1 MKFAM
6 MSGVLGRRSITLKLI
21 LAALVVNMAG
31 LGASVFLLDRTAKQS
46 LYHLATDAWI
56 IQTGQI
62 STAAAGG
69 IKWKK
74 ADVVAE
80 SWAAYVD
87 NEDKILSRAMA
98 FDAEGNAIAEFAAE
112 GVSTE
117 ALDTDL
123 RRLLAGSPQELVV
136 ETLPGRV
143 QMIAPSG
150 RTADGKALGH
160 VGVVWNTAQV
170 EGARSAL
177 NLGSTTV
184 QMLAALLLVAL
195 LYVSV
200 RLVVGR
206 PLGGITARI
215 EKLSDGDLES
225 AVAYQERGD
234 EVGVIARALEGF
246 RAASVEKLASDRELE
261 TQRRQIEHERDHND
275 SARASAAK
283 VQAVIVELI
292 GEALEHLAEGDLTT
306 RLEADFPPEYRK
318 LKEDFNLAMGRLQD
332 AMQQIVAT
340 GMQLEGGTGEIR
352 SAADE
357 LARRSELQ
365 AATIE
370 ETVAAVGEITRSV
383 SATAAGAGEAR
394 SAVSEMATDASR
406 SDDVVG
412 QAIRAMDVI
421 EKSSGE
427 ITKIIGV
434 IDEIAFQTNLL
445 ALNAGVEAARA
456 GEAGRGFAVVAQ
468 EVRSLAQRSADAA
481 REIKHL
487 IQSSAQQVKTGAKLV
502 AETGDFIGRIA
513 SRVDSVNAIV
523 TEIARGAEEQA
534 NTLRGI
540 NTAMNGIDTATQ
552 QSAAMAHEFT
562 TTSRGLAEDGEKL
575 TRLMAHF
582 RSGAPDGRARPD
594 TSFRP
599 VPTKPAQRTT
609 AAVPPPVSR
618 PATRGATAMAIS
630 ADNDA
635 WEEF

>member
-1 MKFAM
+1 MKSAM

-21 LAALVVNMAG
+21 LATLAVNLAG
-31 LGASVFLLDRTAKQS
+31 LGASIFLLDRTAKAS
-46 LYHLATDAWI
+46 LYDLATDAWV

-69 IKWKK
+69 VKWKK

-80 SWAAYVD
+80 SWAAYVQ

-98 FDAEGNAIAEFAAE
+98 FDAEGKAIAEFAAE
-112 GVSTE
+112 GVITE
-117 ALDTDL
+117 ALDAQL
-123 RRLLAGSPQELVV
+123 KRLLATSPQELVV
-136 ETLPGRV
+136 EPLQGGV
-143 QMIAPSG
+143 MMVAPAG
-150 RTADGKALGH
+150 RTSDGKALGH
-160 VGVVWNTAQV
+160 VGVVWNTAPV

-177 NLGSTTV
+177 SLGSTAV
-184 QMLAALLLVAL
+184 QMLSALLLVAL
-195 LYVSV
+195 LYASIRV
-200 RLVVGR
+200 VVGR
-206 PLGGITARI
+206 PLGAITARI

-246 RAASVEKLASDRELE
+246 RTASVEKLASDRELE
-261 TQRRQIEHERDHND
+261 TQRRQIEDERDQND
-275 SARASAAK
+275 NARAGAAK
-283 VQAVIVELI
+283 MQAAVVELI
-292 GEALEHLAEGDLTT
+292 AAALERLADGDLTT
-306 RLEADFPPEYRK
+306 RLEVDFPPEYRK

-332 AMQQIVAT
+332 AMQRIVAT
-340 GMQLEGGTGEIR
+340 GRQLQVGTGEIR

-383 SATAAGAGEAR
+383 TATAASAGEAR
-394 SAVSEMATDASR
+394 GAVSEMATDAGR
-406 SDDVVG
+406 SDEVVG
-412 QAIRAMDVI
+412 QAIQAMGVI
-421 EKSSGE
+421 EKSSDE

-456 GEAGRGFAVVAQ
+456 GDAGRGFAVVAS

-481 REIKHL
+481 KEIKHL
-487 IQSSAQQVKTGAKLV
+487 IQSSAQQVKTGARLV

-513 SRVDSVNAIV
+513 SKVDSFNGIV
-523 TEIARGAEEQA
+523 AEIARGAEEQA

-540 NTAMNGIDTATQ
+540 NSAMNGIDTATQ
-552 QSAAMAHEFT
+552 QGAAMAQEFT
-562 TTSRGLAEDGEKL
+562 STSRGLAEDGEEL

-582 RSGAPDGRARPD
+582 RSGPAGGEGRSEASPRPAL
-594 TSFRP
+594 
-599 VPTKPAQRTT
+599 VKPAR
-609 AAVPPPVSR
+609 AVPEAAPPRTAR
-618 PATRGATAMAIS
+618 PATRGATALAIS
-630 ADNDA
+630 ADPDA

>member
-1 MKFAM
+1 
-6 MSGVLGRRSITLKLI
+6 MSGVAGRRSITIKLI
-21 LAALVVNMAG
+21 LAALLVNMAG
-31 LGASVFLLDRTAKQS
+31 LGASIFLLDRTAKES
-46 LYHLATDAWI
+46 LYDLATDAWV

-62 STAAAGG
+62 ATAAAGG
-69 IKWKK
+69 VKWKK

-87 NEDKILSRAMA
+87 NEDKILSRAIA
-98 FDAEGNAIAEFAAE
+98 FDAEGKAIADFTAE
-112 GVSTE
+112 GVQAE
-117 ALDTDL
+117 PLDAEL
-123 RRLLAGSPQELVV
+123 QRLVSGSPQDIVV
-136 ETLPGRV
+136 APFDGNVL
-143 QMIAPSG
+143 MIAPAG
-150 RTADGKALGH
+150 RTSDGKALGH
-160 VGVVWNTAQV
+160 VGVVWNTAHV
-170 EGARSAL
+170 ADARSAL
-177 NLGSTTV
+177 SFGSAVV
-184 QMLAALLLVAL
+184 QMLSALLLVAL
-195 LYVSV
+195 LFVSI

-206 PLGGITARI
+206 PLGAITARI

-225 AVAYQERGD
+225 GVSYQDRGD

-246 RAASVEKLASDRELE
+246 RAASVDKLASDRELE
-261 TQRRQIEHERDHND
+261 AQRRLIEDERDQND
-275 SARASAAK
+275 SARAGATKLQAA
-283 VQAVIVELI
+283 IVKLI
-292 GEALEHLAEGDLTT
+292 GAALERLAEGDLTA

-318 LKEDFNLAMGRLQD
+318 LKEDFNLAMDRLQE
-332 AMQQIVAT
+332 AMQQIVST
-340 GMQLEGGTGEIR
+340 GRQLEVGTGEIR
-352 SAADE
+352 KAADE

-394 SAVSEMATDASR
+394 GAVSEMASDAGR
-406 SDDVVG
+406 SDEVVG
-412 QAIRAMDVI
+412 QAIEAMDAI

-481 REIKHL
+481 REIKQL
-487 IQSSAQQVKTGAKLV
+487 IQSSAAQVKTGAKLV

-513 SRVDSVNAIV
+513 SKVDSVNGIV
-523 TEIARGAEEQA
+523 ADIARGAEEQA

-540 NTAMNGIDTATQ
+540 NSAMSGIDTATQ
-552 QSAAMAHEFT
+552 QGAAMAQEFT
-562 TTSRGLAEDGEKL
+562 STSRNLAEDGEEL

-582 RSGAPDGRARPD
+582 RSGSPSERSRPEPARPAPARAAPQRMA
-594 TSFRP
+594 RP
-599 VPTKPAQRTT
+599 MTQ
-609 AAVPPPVSR
+609 
-618 PATRGATAMAIS
+618 GATALAVS
-630 ADNDA
+630 ADADA